1 MVPLTTV
8 TSVVEPILAVPVGE
22 NEFEGEVDSMS
33 GVEVEGI
40 GVIFDEVEDF
50 GVVMMIVVEDVVNIN
65 AIDVVVI
72 VVGVNGSTVV
82 DGTGNVIALEF
93 VVRNVAS
100 RNISTYPV
108 VDDIGDTFVE
118 ITSAMDTGVSLIVKL
133 PAGLVAAGLV
143 AAGLVV
149 AGSVPRLG
157 I

>member
-82 DGTGNVIALEF
+82 DGTGDVIALEF
-93 VVRNVAS
+93 VVRNVVS

-118 ITSAMDTGVSLIVKL
+118 ITSGMDTGVSLIVKL

-149 AGSVPRLG
+149 AKSVPRLG